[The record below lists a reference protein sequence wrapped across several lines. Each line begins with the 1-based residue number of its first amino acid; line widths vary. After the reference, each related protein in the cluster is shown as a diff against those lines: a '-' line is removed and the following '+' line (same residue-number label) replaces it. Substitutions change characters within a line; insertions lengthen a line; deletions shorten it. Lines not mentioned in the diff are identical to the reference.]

1 LLPTHIPPWLPTPP
15 LVLVPTWGFRWRFS
29 SMRQAA
35 RSTCGT
41 RSMPARRRSTTRRCP
56 DIMCRRPSALI
67 NAPADITNAFLN
79 GHDVLPVSAVLDGIP
94 ITLDFPL
101 DGILVG
107 PTPATLT
114 LDGIVTL
121 PNRRHADQWPDSRAV
136 LRVPTARAR
145 NHAIVVEGHGAEGCR
160 VPRVRHLP
168 KTTSR
173 DHFRLELWRIGI
185 GSVSTATVPGQ
196 PLLNTVTGTGPPV
209 RGLVPARAGYAPELA
224 TGFTS

>member
-1 LLPTHIPPWLPTPP
+1 MFVSCSILASIGEGALVLAPHSHPP
-15 LVLVPTWGFRWRFS
+15 LVTDASLGLGAHVGLPLALLIDAAGGPVNVWDAFIAITQAFNNAALSGHYV
-29 SMRQAA
+29 QAA
-35 RSTCGT
+35 
-41 RSMPARRRSTTRRCP
+41 
-56 DIMCRRPSALI
+56 SALI
-67 NAPADITNAFLN
+67 NAPANITNAFLN

-145 NHAIVVEGHGAEGCR
+145 NHAIVIVGHGA
-160 VPRVRHLP
+160 
-168 KTTSR
+168 
-173 DHFRLELWRIGI
+173 
-185 GSVSTATVPGQ
+185 
-196 PLLNTVTGTGPPV
+196 
-209 RGLVPARAGYAPELA
+209 
-224 TGFTS
+224 